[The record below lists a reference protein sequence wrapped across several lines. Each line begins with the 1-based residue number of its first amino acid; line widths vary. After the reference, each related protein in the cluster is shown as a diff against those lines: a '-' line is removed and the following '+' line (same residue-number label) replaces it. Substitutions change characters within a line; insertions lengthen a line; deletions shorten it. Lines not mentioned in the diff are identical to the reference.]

1 MPITQ
6 FPLVEIILGVTG
18 FFVSRGIMGMD
29 QSVKQLTEKLSTLT
43 VNFASFASK
52 TEALLEQHEKD
63 IEDLKNKL
71 KG

>member
-6 FPLVEIILGVTG
+6 FPFVEIILGVTG